1 MMEEVESSLVRFTS
15 ILFDALIAVPL
26 LTLANLYLY
35 VFRAR
40 VILGHWPSPGNPPYL
55 VGFGFQAVLVPMGF
69 VASVVSLVGATA
81 AILWLALSGRR
92 WVLVSRPVVR
102 RVLVFMVVWVVF
114 FLLFRLDPGQFVAW
128 IWD

>member
-1 MMEEVESSLVRFTS
+1 MKGERS
-15 ILFDALIAVPL
+15 
-26 LTLANLYLY
+26 
-35 VFRAR
+35 
-40 VILGHWPSPGNPPYL
+40 
-55 VGFGFQAVLVPMGF
+55 
-69 VASVVSLVGATA
+69 SVVSLVGATA
-81 AILWLALSGRR
+81 VILWLAMSVRR